1 MCALSSADRVPG
13 YEPVGQRFESSRAR
27 QKKHL
32 KLLLGVLFLVV
43 LHREKLSKMRSILL
57 VLRQDER
64 AVKTGHSAKPGSES
78 SRARPYRKRPLCTVH
93 T

>member
-32 KLLLGVLFLVV
+32 KLLLGVLFLTHTIR
-43 LHREKLSKMRSILL
+43 LKLSKIRSILL
-57 VLRQDER
+57 GLRQDER
-64 AVKTGHSAKPGSES
+64 ANKAALSAIP
-78 SRARPYRKRPLCTVH
+78 RF
-93 T
+93 

>member
-32 KLLLGVLFLVV
+32 KLLLGVLFLV
-43 LHREKLSKMRSILL
+43 RTAYENLSKMRSFL
-57 VLRQDER
+57 
-64 AVKTGHSAKPGSES
+64 
-78 SRARPYRKRPLCTVH
+78 
-93 T
+93 